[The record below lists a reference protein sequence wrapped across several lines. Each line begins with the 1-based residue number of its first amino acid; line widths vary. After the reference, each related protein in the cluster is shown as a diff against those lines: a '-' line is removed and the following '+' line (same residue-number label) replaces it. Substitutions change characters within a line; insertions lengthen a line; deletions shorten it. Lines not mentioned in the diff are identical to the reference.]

1 MFLRIS
7 QEKAG
12 QVSKTPLEFS
22 LKKEKAHTLILTEA
36 ETGFPEENSLSFTL
50 EMGTGVNGWICKLVF
65 LTQT

>member
-1 MFLRIS
+1 MCRALPITGRQCYGKAGDPNIFLRIS

-36 ETGFPEENSLSFTL
+36 ETWGFQRR
-50 EMGTGVNGWICKLVF
+50 IH
-65 LTQT
+65 